1 MAARGPASRLSP
13 PASKRRGGRRPGAGA
28 PRGNLN
34 ALRSG
39 RYSRQIKAL
48 QIALR
53 TMPLTA
59 DVLRRAD
66 AAGAGKRAL
75 LAQVLR
81 HYADLILLPPQ
92 AVQSTGLAMNAKK
105 RPSRPPGIF
114 FPTREQTDN
123 QTRLGRA
130 SHGAR
135 QDL

>member
-1 MAARGPASRLSP
+1 MPTTPHPTPTSRN
-13 PASKRRGGRRPGAGA
+13 RRGGRRPGAGA

-66 AAGAGKRAL
+66 AAGEGKRAL

-92 AVQSTGLAMNAKK
+92 AVQSTDLAINAKE
-105 RPSRPPGIF
+105 RPSRAPGNIF
-114 FPTREQTDN
+114 SSRKQTDN
-123 QTRLGRA
+123 QRQPWPA
-130 SHGAR
+130 PDGAR
-135 QDL
+135 EEL